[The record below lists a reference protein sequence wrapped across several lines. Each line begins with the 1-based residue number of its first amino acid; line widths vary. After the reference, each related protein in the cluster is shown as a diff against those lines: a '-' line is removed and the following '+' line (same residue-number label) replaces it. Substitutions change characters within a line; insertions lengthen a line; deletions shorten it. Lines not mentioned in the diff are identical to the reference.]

1 MLLLIHKN
9 CKGNSYMEEK
19 AEEMLAEKLDSHL
32 KLKSISEEV

>member
-19 AEEMLAEKLDSHL
+19 EEEKLAEKLDSHL
-32 KLKSISEEV
+32 KLESLSEEM